1 MDLINRDSE
10 AQIKALDREAFRL
23 ETLWLD
29 ADRLCAAV
37 EPELAGRFR
46 AQLDKLN
53 AAIRDDD
60 KPRIEKAAAAM
71 RRAWLTLDAEA
82 RKAGNLPPGE
92 AVFVGDHGSGRRVAI
107 YQPGASIG
115 DIEDGALR
123 LHIDEV
129 IKLLPAEVLEVKRFW
144 PGATVTAVN
153 KKDQMNDA
161 IPF

>member
-1 MDLINRDSE
+1 MD
-10 AQIKALDREAFRL
+10 QIEALDREAFRL
-23 ETLWLD
+23 ETLWGD
-29 ADRLCAAV
+29 TYRLCAAV
-37 EPELAGRFR
+37 EPDLANRFR

-82 RKAGNLPPGE
+82 RKAGHLPPGE
-92 AVFVGDHGSGRRVAI
+92 AVFVGDHPSGRRVAM
-107 YQPGASIG
+107 YQPGASIA

-123 LHIDEV
+123 MHIDEA
-129 IKLLPAEVLEVKRFW
+129 IKFLPAEVLEVKSYW
-144 PGATVTAVN
+144 PGATVTAVSD
-153 KKDQMNDA
+153 KDLDDE